1 LTASHDRPTLRALAR
16 RARKNKRFSEA
27 TVIRTIRFAGVAA
40 TSFLAA
46 IPAAAQ
52 TAQPDTTRYVAAN
65 CANCHGTL
73 GRSSG
78 AMPSLA
84 GLQKP
89 YFVEQMRLFRE
100 GKRQATIMHQI
111 AKGYTEQQVEQLAE
125 HFARQAAK

>member
-1 LTASHDRPTLRALAR
+1 MKRIRLDISAAATVLASLALAG
-16 RARKNKRFSEA
+16 A
-27 TVIRTIRFAGVAA
+27 
-40 TSFLAA
+40 
-46 IPAAAQ
+46 AAAQ
-52 TAQPDTTRYVAAN
+52 SVSPDPIRYVASN

-89 YFVEQMRLFRE
+89 YFVEQMRLFRD

-111 AKGYTEQQVEQLAE
+111 AKGYSDQQIEQLADF
-125 HFARQAAK
+125 FAGQPAK

>member
-1 LTASHDRPTLRALAR
+1 M
-16 RARKNKRFSEA
+16 
-27 TVIRTIRFAGVAA
+27 IRTIRFASVVA
-40 TSFLAA
+40 TSLLAA
-46 IPAAAQ
+46 LPAAAQ
-52 TAQPDTTRYVAAN
+52 TAPPDNTRYVAAN
-65 CANCHGTL
+65 CANCHGTF

-111 AKGYTEQQVEQLAE
+111 AKGYTEQQVEQLAD
-125 HFARQAAK
+125 HFARQTAK